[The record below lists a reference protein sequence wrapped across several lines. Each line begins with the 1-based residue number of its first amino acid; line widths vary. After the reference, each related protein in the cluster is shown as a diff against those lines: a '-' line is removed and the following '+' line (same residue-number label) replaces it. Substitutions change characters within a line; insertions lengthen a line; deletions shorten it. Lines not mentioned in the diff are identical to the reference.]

1 MHAQPI
7 HTHTS
12 CARYAGP
19 TARGDA
25 PAVRGGRL
33 AARAEKPAAG
43 ADRPAVLLADGGT
56 DVHAIFGAVLER
68 EGYRVIHAFTPA
80 ECLRLARAQPVGAAL
95 VSVGWCGLLTWRR
108 LHDLAAAAA
117 ADGFAIVCLTTD
129 PRLHPD
135 TRRVPPGTAA
145 VLTLP
150 CTPDALAAEV
160 RRAVGGRGGLPN

>member
-12 CARYAGP
+12 CVRAA
-19 TARGDA
+19 A
-25 PAVRGGRL
+25 PV
-33 AARAEKPAAG
+33 ARARPDARAGRVASWAERPAPDAG
-43 ADRPAVLLADGGT
+43 RPAVLLADGGT

-68 EGYRVIHAFTPA
+68 EGFRVIHAFTPA
-80 ECLRLARAQPVGAAL
+80 ECLHLAHVHPVGAAL

-108 LHDLAAAAA
+108 LHDLAAEAAA
-117 ADGFAIVCLTTD
+117 GGFAIVCLTTD
-129 PRLHPD
+129 PRLDPD
-135 TRRVPPGTAA
+135 TRRVPPGTAS

-160 RRAVGGRGGLPN
+160 RRAVGTQPN